1 MSKRKKTTKKKSSAR
16 KQAPATPKAATSAPV
31 EEQPPRYSLG
41 DVEKYFDLA
50 RAWKPKG
57 WEEVYGSDEYGDFEK
72 IVSTIAK
79 RDVASVQTSSVDG
92 GTAGSYETNPSKR
105 RGEIVIR
112 SLEKII
118 EDEVHSQLTKLF
130 TYNGG
135 LGGGQEETAMAEEAW
150 KAATDEEKQAVV
162 DALNYIDKEAKG
174 YAADGV
180 GDQQTNRQKKITVN
194 IREYV
199 DKTVIVGLQP
209 LPNLLTT
216 NFGPFE
222 EYEKSMGEE
231 LHLMRK
237 RIKSITDL
245 LIGTCAKQ

>member
-57 WEEVYGSDEYGDFEK
+57 WEGVYGSDEYGDYEK
-72 IVSTIAK
+72 VVSTIAK
-79 RDVASVQTSSVDG
+79 RDVHSIQKNSIDG
-92 GTAGSYETNPSKR
+92 GAAGTYVNNPAER
-105 RGEIVIR
+105 RGKAVIK

-135 LGGGQEETAMAEEAW
+135 LSGGKESTARAEKAW
-150 KAATDEEKQAVV
+150 RDATDAERQAVV
-162 DALNYIDKEAKG
+162 DALNYIDKEAQG
-174 YAADGV
+174 YAQDGV
-180 GDQQTNRQKKITVN
+180 GEKQTNRQKKITVS

-199 DKTVIVGLQP
+199 EKNVKYELQP

-231 LHLMRK
+231 LHLMRMK
-237 RIKSITDL
+237 IKSITDL
-245 LIGTCAKQ
+245 LIGTCAQK